1 LARFPEN
8 DIISLVRA
16 TPRFDLAESV
26 GPSIRT
32 AEWLD
37 EISLSSLGDI
47 PLDYATAEGN
57 PALRKAIANLHGVS
71 PDDVVVTVGGMHA
84 LFLVSFI
91 LCDREDDVVTTTPS
105 FPLARSALDVVGATV
120 RTLTLSFDQA
130 YRPDLAE
137 LPGLLSPR
145 TRLVSLSSPQNP
157 SGTSITLET
166 LEAVHA
172 HMEARCPRAFLLVD
186 ETYRHAAYG
195 DNPIARSAVTL
206 GPKIISVG
214 SLSKCHGAP
223 GLRLGWIVTRDPE
236 LRRQLVVGKFNTVI
250 CCSPVDELLA
260 LKVLEHSDRIMV
272 QRRVHLAQGLAR
284 TADWVTRNER
294 FVDWVRPDAGA
305 LCCVRLRPSVFDD
318 LAVRRFY
325 QVLVSED
332 VRVAEGAWFGD
343 EARVFRLGFGL
354 LSVSD
359 LDAGLERL
367 AAALRRAA
375 PAG

>member
-1 LARFPEN
+1 MARFPEN